1 MNCIFSSKASVLVL
15 TGFNMAAFFM
25 LGNPWFGEQS
35 QAGIKRLVLGAIG
48 MGVSAV
54 MGLALCKAADCAAE
68 EAKSCCD
75 KEA

>member
-25 LGNPWFGEQS
+25 LGNPWFGEHNQE
-35 QAGIKRLVLGAIG
+35 GIQRLVLGAVG

-54 MGLALCKAADCAAE
+54 MGLALCKAADCAAK
-68 EAKSCCD
+68 EAESCCNKD
-75 KEA
+75 A

>member
-25 LGNPWFGEQS
+25 LGNPWFGEQT
-35 QAGIKRLVLGAIG
+35 QAGIQRLVLGAVG

-54 MGLALCKAADCAAE
+54 MGLALCKAADCAAK
-68 EAKSCCD
+68 EAESCCNKD
-75 KEA
+75 A

>member
-1 MNCIFSSKASVLVL
+1 MNCIFSSKASILVL
-15 TGFNMAAFFM
+15 TGFNMVAFFM
-25 LGNPWFGEQS
+25 LGNPWFGTEGGTQ
-35 QAGIKRLVLGAIG
+35 RLVLGAIG

-68 EAKSCCD
+68 EAKSCCN